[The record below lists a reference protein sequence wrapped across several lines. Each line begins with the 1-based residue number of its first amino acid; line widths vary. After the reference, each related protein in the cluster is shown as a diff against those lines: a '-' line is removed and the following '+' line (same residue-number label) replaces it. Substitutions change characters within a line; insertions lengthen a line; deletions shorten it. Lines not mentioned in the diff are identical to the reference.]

1 MRYLAI
7 TALAATLAVIAVP
20 HASGRSGAPATVKL
34 LRCGETGIF
43 QGRARAIP
51 ATERMH
57 VRMTLLQRASGGRFE
72 PVTAPGL
79 GVWRRSRPG
88 SRRFV
93 YTHEVENLR
102 TGTDYRM
109 AASFRWVGPAERTIR
124 RMNRRSAICTPG
136 GDRPNLRVRGIDI
149 TSGPRPGTASYL
161 VAVRNS
167 GSGAAPA
174 STVSLVVDGT
184 AVPTTDIAPLRSLER
199 RIVEIPG
206 PPCGRMVTAVVD
218 PGGAV
223 PESNED
229 DNARTVSCPPR

>member
-1 MRYLAI
+1 MRYLA
-7 TALAATLAVIAVP
+7 TAALAATLAVVAVP
-20 HASGRSGAPATVKL
+20 QASGISGAPATVKL
-34 LRCGETGIF
+34 VRCGDTGVF

-51 ATERMH
+51 STEQMH
-57 VRMTLLQRASGGRFE
+57 VRMTLLQRASGGEFE

-88 SRRFV
+88 SSRFV

-109 AASFRWVGPAERTIR
+109 AASFRWVGPTGRTIR
-124 RMNRRSAICTPG
+124 RVLRRSAICTPG
-136 GDRPNLRVRGIDI
+136 GDRPNLRVRDIRI
-149 TSGPRPGTASYL
+149 TSGPRPGTTSYL
-161 VAVRNS
+161 VSVRNS

-174 STVSLVVDGT
+174 SSVSLVVDGT
-184 AVPTTDIAPLRSLER
+184 AVPATDIAPLRSLER
-199 RIVEIPG
+199 RVVEIPG
-206 PPCGRMVTAVVD
+206 PPCGRTVTAVVD

-229 DNARTVSCPPR
+229 DNARTVPCPPR